1 MTASFLDLLFYAGA
15 MFLLFATPGPVW
27 VALIARALSGGFH
40 SAWPLALG
48 IVFGDVIWPLVT
60 IFGIS
65 YLVSIYADFMMVLK
79 IFGAIIF
86 VFMGLQLVRKPV
98 TVFSTSESKLTRPGM
113 WPGFVAGLLVIL
125 SNPKAILFYMGVLPS
140 FFDFRTITAWD
151 ILAICLISLVVPLF
165 GNVVLAL
172 MVDRMRVFLASPT
185 AVRKLNLISGVA
197 LISVGLLIVIS

>member
-1 MTASFLDLLFYAGA
+1 VTASFLDLLFYAGA

-48 IVFGDVIWPLVT
+48 IVFGAVIWPLVT

-65 YLVSIYADFMMVLK
+65 YLVSIYADVMMVLK

-86 VFMGLQLVRKPV
+86 VVMGLQLVRKPV

-140 FFDFRTITAWD
+140 FFDFHTITAWD

-197 LISVGLLIVIS
+197 LISVGLMIVIS

>member
-48 IVFGDVIWPLVT
+48 VVFGDVIWPLVA

-86 VFMGLQLVRKPV
+86 VFIGLQLVRKPV
-98 TVFSTSESKLTRPGM
+98 AAFSTSESKLMRPGM

-185 AVRKLNLISGVA
+185 AVRKLNLLSGVA
-197 LISVGLLIVIS
+197 LIGVGLLVVIS

>member
-1 MTASFLDLLFYAGA
+1 MTASFFDLLFYAGA

-65 YLVSIYADFMMVLK
+65 YLVSLYADFMMVLK

-86 VFMGLQLVRKPV
+86 VFMGLKLVRKQV
-98 TVFSTSESKLTRPGM
+98 AAFSTSESKLMQPGM

-151 ILAICLISLVVPLF
+151 ILAICMISLVVPLF

-185 AVRKLNLISGVA
+185 AVRKLNLQSGVA
-197 LISVGLLIVIS
+197 LIGVGLLVVIS

>member
-48 IVFGDVIWPLVT
+48 VVFGDVIWPLAT

-98 TVFSTSESKLTRPGM
+98 AAFSMSESKLMRPGM

-185 AVRKLNLISGVA
+185 AVSKLNLLSGVA
-197 LISVGLLIVIS
+197 LIGVGLLVVIS

>member
-98 TVFSTSESKLTRPGM
+98 AAFSTSESKLTRPGM

>member
-65 YLVSIYADFMMVLK
+65 YLVSIYADFMMVFK

-86 VFMGLQLVRKPV
+86 VVIGLQLVRKPV
-98 TVFSTSESKLTRPGM
+98 TVFSTSEGKLTRPGM

-185 AVRKLNLISGVA
+185 AVRKLNLLSGVA
-197 LISVGLLIVIS
+197 LIGVGLLVVIS